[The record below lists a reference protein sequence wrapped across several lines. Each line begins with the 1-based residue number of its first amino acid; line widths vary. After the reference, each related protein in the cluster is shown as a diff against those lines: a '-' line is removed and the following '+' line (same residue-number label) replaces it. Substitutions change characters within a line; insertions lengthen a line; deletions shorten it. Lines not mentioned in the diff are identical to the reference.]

1 MGVLRLKTK
10 AGFSLGRV
18 SNTICEFYF
27 VWYKRPLKDSKD
39 GCDMHRK
46 GRRLGDRT
54 IISSVAINKDRSG
67 EIVAFRNVC

>member
-1 MGVLRLKTK
+1 MSRDLSSGDSGSTGWKVFMGVLRLNTK
-10 AGFSLGRV
+10 AGFSSGRI

-39 GCDMHRK
+39 GSDMHRK

-54 IISSVAINKDRSG
+54 II
-67 EIVAFRNVC
+67 